1 MEGSRALTAT
11 IPDGEIVYA
20 IGDIHG
26 RADLL
31 AKLLAMIELDAA
43 QISDRVRTLIFLG
56 DYVDRGP
63 DSRGVIETLRIG
75 LPQGFTAHFLKG
87 NHEQFLLDFL
97 DDSSWLDVWRRN
109 GGEQTLL
116 SYGVDVDGL
125 ARRHAPH
132 ALWRDAFLAV
142 LPEGHKRFL
151 ENLDL
156 TYVAGDFVFVHAG
169 LRPGVPLADQVPDDL
184 LWIRHEFL
192 ASDEAFEKVAV
203 HGHSPSREPVVRPNR
218 IGIDTGAVFSGCLTA
233 VRLEADTRIFLQTS

>member
-1 MEGSRALTAT
+1 MTAK
-11 IPDGEIVYA
+11 IPDGEVVYA

-31 AKLLAMIELDAA
+31 AQLLALIQHDVVQSRA
-43 QISDRVRTLIFLG
+43 SVKTLIFLG

-63 DSRGVIETLRIG
+63 DSHDVIEALCTD

-87 NHEQFLLDFL
+87 NHEQFLLDFV
-97 DDSSWLDVWRRN
+97 DDPSWLDAWRRN
-109 GGEQTLL
+109 GGEQTLV

-125 ARRHAPH
+125 ARSHARLAVWH
-132 ALWRDAFLAV
+132 DAFLSV

-169 LRPGVPLADQVPDDL
+169 VRPGVLLRDQVPDDL

-192 ASDEAFEKVAV
+192 DSDETFEKVVV
-203 HGHSPSREPVVRPNR
+203 HGHSPGREPVVRANR

-233 VRLEADTRIFLQTS
+233 VRLEADRRDFLNTSQD

>member
-1 MEGSRALTAT
+1 MTAA

-31 AKLLAMIELDAA
+31 AQLLAVIEKDALQSSA
-43 QISDRVRTLIFLG
+43 SVKTLIFLG

-63 DSRGVIETLRIG
+63 DSRSVIETLRTG
-75 LPQGFTAHFLKG
+75 LPQGFTARFLKG
-87 NHEQFLLDFL
+87 NHEQFLLDFI
-97 DDSSWLDVWRRN
+97 DDPSWLDAWRRN
-109 GGEQTLL
+109 GGEQTLA
-116 SYGVDVDGL
+116 SYGVDIDDLERGR
-125 ARRHAPH
+125 ARPDV
-132 ALWRDAFLAV
+132 WRDAFLEV

-156 TYVAGDFVFVHAG
+156 AYVVGDYVFVHAG
-169 LRPGVPLADQVPDDL
+169 LRPGVRLRDQVPDDL

-192 ASDEAFEKVAV
+192 DSDEAFEKVVV
-203 HGHSPSREPVVRPNR
+203 HGHSPGREPVVRPNR

-233 VRLEADTRIFLQTS
+233 VRLEGGRRDFLHTSQG